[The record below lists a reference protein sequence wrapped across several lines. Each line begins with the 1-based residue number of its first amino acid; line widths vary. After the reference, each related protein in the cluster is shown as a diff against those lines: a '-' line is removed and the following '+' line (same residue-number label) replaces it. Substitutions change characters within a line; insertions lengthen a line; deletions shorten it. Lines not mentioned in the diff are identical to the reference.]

1 MNITLS
7 VDEKTVVRA
16 REVAAAMGKSLNELI
31 RDDLERLIQKRRREQ
46 DFVEF
51 EKLSNRGD
59 SARWVF
65 NRDELHERA

>member
-16 REVAAAMGKSLNELI
+16 REVAATMGKSLNELT
-31 RDDLERLIQKRRREQ
+31 RDDLERLIQKHRREQ
-46 DFVEF
+46 DFFEF
-51 EKLSNRGD
+51 ERLSNRGD